1 MGSTR
6 TQLKKKKKDFS
17 GKKEKNNP
25 WMKKKLRWKKGK
37 EKDPIK
43 KKGLEWKINK

>member
-1 MGSTR
+1 
-6 TQLKKKKKDFS
+6 LNEKKV
-17 GKKEKNNP
+17 EV
-25 WMKKKLRWKKGK
+25 KKGK